1 MFVFYL
7 QPIDLTGGGQLVTA
21 MMGMIFLL
29 FFILCLVG
37 LVFGDGEHKS
47 VTSYGRSTRLLV
59 HEAVIVAT
67 AAHFM
72 WHECFYDRPHIAR
85 GKSGKSL
92 EKLGKA
98 GKSLLGSLAVSLG
111 IKSGNCCN

>member
-1 MFVFYL
+1 
-7 QPIDLTGGGQLVTA
+7 
-21 MMGMIFLL
+21 
-29 FFILCLVG
+29 VG

-47 VTSYGRSTRLLV
+47 VTSYGQSTRLLV